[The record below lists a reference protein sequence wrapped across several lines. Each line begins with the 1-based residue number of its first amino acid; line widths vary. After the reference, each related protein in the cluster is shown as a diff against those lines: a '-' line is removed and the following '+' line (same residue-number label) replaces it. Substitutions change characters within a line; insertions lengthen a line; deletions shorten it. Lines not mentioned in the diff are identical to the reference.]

1 MRLQTKLLLAVV
13 PLIVAPLVALGTLAY
28 VQLRADSEQFLIREL
43 EIVPARI
50 EQIVKREI
58 ATARANAELFSG
70 LNLVEKYVLTEDPL
84 ERYSLLLPALPEELE
99 LIRRGYPT
107 YKEIRLLTP
116 NGMEDA
122 RSADTALANASDDE
136 SDAAYM
142 PALRA
147 SKGKSV
153 TSFYFNPDDGSVSL
167 HVGVPLYLRDQ
178 AKEPLLAD
186 VPLRGFLAITVDLSK
201 LENLVRETIIGK
213 SGRLVFASSDGTI
226 LFHHDPAQVGTYLEP
241 HFLRAIGSAKQT
253 DEAVAYEPEG
263 GGAQMLMHV
272 REVTPNLQMIALLPQ
287 EDLISASR
295 TMGMAALAVVSVT
308 IIVTSILILLV
319 LKRLVLTPVS
329 RLRKAAHA
337 MGAGELLTPVNVKT
351 EDELAELGKTLE
363 DMGTNL
369 HRTQEDLLLKAR
381 ALEAATD
388 KAKAASEAKSQFLA
402 HMSHEI
408 RTPIYGVLGMAEVL
422 SYTGLDDKQKG
433 SVESIMR
440 SGRILKA
447 IISDVLDFSRI
458 EAGKLDLQEEEF
470 DLPLLVSDLKGLFS
484 ERARKKG
491 LKLEWELPSRPLP
504 MMIGD
509 RGRIGQILINLIGN
523 AIKFTSQGSVS
534 FSVEVEETA
543 GDRVSLCFDVR
554 DTGPGL
560 GRETQETIFN
570 AFTQAESGSTLNRGG
585 AGLGL
590 AISKE
595 LAELMD
601 GDLGVTSAPGKGSV
615 FRFTVAL
622 RRTDTET
629 VPAQSADA
637 ADLKESQERTNE
649 LTGTVLLAEDNPVN
663 QAVTNAM
670 LENLGFRVE
679 IVGTGR
685 SAVDSVSKRDFDA
698 LLLDCDMPD
707 IDGFEAAQIIRARE
721 QSNGHAARLP
731 IIAQTA
737 NAFKDDR
744 DRCLAAGMD
753 DFISKPFTQDDLH
766 RVLSR
771 WLRTA
776 TGQTDHVTAASAAP
790 YGGAGSD

>member
-1 MRLQTKLLLAVV
+1 VRLQTKLMLAVV
-13 PLIVAPLVALGTLAY
+13 PLIVAPLVALGSLAY
-28 VQLRADSEQFLIREL
+28 VQLRADSEQLLIREL
-43 EIVPARI
+43 ETVPTRI

-58 ATARANAELFSG
+58 ETARANAKLLGG
-70 LNLVEKYVLTEDPL
+70 LNLVEKYVLTEDPV
-84 ERYSLLLPALPEELE
+84 ERYSLLLPALLEELE
-99 LIRRGYPT
+99 LIRRGYPS

-116 NGMEDA
+116 EGIEDA
-122 RSADTALANASDDE
+122 RSADAALANTSDDE

-142 PALRA
+142 PALMA
-147 SKGKSV
+147 SEGETV
-153 TSFYFNPDDGSVSL
+153 TQFYFNPDDQSVSL
-167 HVGVPLYLRDQ
+167 HVGVPLFIRNQ
-178 AKEPLLAD
+178 ANEPLSAD
-186 VPLRGFLAITVDLSK
+186 LPLRGFFAITVDLGS
-201 LENLVRETIIGK
+201 LEDLVRETTIGK
-213 SGRLVFASSDGTI
+213 SGRLVFAAADGTI
-226 LFHHDPAQVGTYLEP
+226 LFHRDPAKVGSTIDP
-241 HFLRAIGSAKQT
+241 HLLDSAGGTAQANDT
-253 DEAVAYEPEG
+253 VADARLGDGTP
-263 GGAQMLMHV
+263 MLIRV
-272 REVTPNLQMIALLPQ
+272 RDITPDFRLIALLPQ
-287 EDLISASR
+287 EDLVSASR
-295 TMGMAALAVVSVT
+295 AMGLAASAVVSIT
-308 IIVTSILILLV
+308 IIVTSALILLV

-337 MGAGELLTPVNVKT
+337 MGGGELLTPVNVDTK
-351 EDELAELGKTLE
+351 DELAELGKTLE

-369 HRTQEDLLLKAR
+369 HRTQEDLLLQAR
-381 ALEAATD
+381 ALEAATE

-422 SYTGLDDKQKG
+422 SYTGLDEKQKD

-470 DLPLLVSDLKGLFS
+470 DLPLLVSDLKGLFA

-491 LKLEWELPSRPLP
+491 LSLEWDLPTHPLP
-504 MMIGD
+504 TLIGD

-523 AIKFTSQGSVS
+523 AIKFTNQGSVS
-534 FSVEVEETA
+534 FAVEVKANSE
-543 GDRVSLCFDVR
+543 DCIQLRFDVR

-560 GRETQETIFN
+560 GRETQESIFN
-570 AFTQAESGSTLNRGG
+570 AFTQAESGNTRNRGG

-601 GDLGVTSAPGKGSV
+601 GDLSVTSAPGQGSV
-615 FRFTVAL
+615 FRFSVTL
-622 RRTDTET
+622 RRADTET
-629 VPAQSADA
+629 IPGRSADL
-637 ADLKESQERTNE
+637 ADSQERTTE

-670 LENLGFRVE
+670 LENLGLTVE

-685 SAVDSVSKRDFDA
+685 STVDSVSKKDFDI

-721 QSNGHAARLP
+721 QGNGDTARLP

-771 WLRTA
+771 WMRAEREQSKVALAANAALR
-776 TGQTDHVTAASAAP
+776 GSS
-790 YGGAGSD
+790 GSD